1 MMIRPYGYPIR
12 MERNQLERFKRWF
25 TEYSGR
31 FLGDDEYVNAN
42 LRLKQEHTAR
52 TCSEIVHLAQELAL
66 DDNEVRI
73 AELTA
78 LFHDVGRFPQFAQYR
93 TYNDLRS
100 IDHGQKGVEVLRAER
115 VLDSLPADERQWVQ
129 TAVGLHNR
137 KSLPSTLKGRALLFT
152 KLVRDADK
160 VDIFRVVMEYYRC
173 RRDNPQSPCTWE
185 IEIELPDTPQYN
197 PEVLEAVMNEE
208 AVDWAKLRTLTD
220 ARLCQLGWVYD
231 LNFTSS
237 LRRIDECG
245 YLTDLIGF
253 LPQDDAIQRLC
264 RKVLEYVDL
273 RLGR

>member
-1 MMIRPYGYPIR
+1 MMIRPCGYPIR
-12 MERNQLERFKRWF
+12 MERNPLERFKRWF
-25 TEYSGR
+25 TEYSSR
-31 FLGDDEYVNAN
+31 FFGDDECVNAN

-93 TYNDLRS
+93 TYNDSRS
-100 IDHGQKGVEVLRAER
+100 IDHGQRGVEVLCEEG
-115 VLDSLPADERQWVQ
+115 VLDSLSAEERQWVQ

-137 KSLPSTLKGRALLFT
+137 KSLPSALKGRALLFT
-152 KLVRDADK
+152 KLIRDADK
-160 VDIFRVVMEYYRC
+160 IDIFRVVMDYYR
-173 RRDNPQSPCTWE
+173 RYREDPDNFPLE
-185 IEIELPDTPQYN
+185 VELPDVPEYC

-231 LNFTSS
+231 LNFTPS

-253 LPQDDAIQRLC
+253 LPPDDAIQRLC
-264 RKVLEYVDL
+264 RKVLDDVHS
-273 RLGR
+273 RLAAVR